1 MALDKIQDAGTLIDR
16 RRYFDPSQLNRTADK
31 WAEGLR
37 RVEKITKY
45 KNGNVHIKLSGDL
58 AEDKE

>member
-1 MALDKIQDAGTLIDR
+1 MALEKIQDAGTLIDR

-37 RVEKITKY
+37 TGKITVEK
-45 KNGNVHIKLSGDL
+45 L
-58 AEDKE
+58 AEVNHVTEW